1 MNQPMKELNPLERE
15 AFLRNCL
22 QELLRGE
29 TSEGKILTRLRK
41 KILGMNQSD
50 YAVLVGLSRRTLSDI
65 ENDTG
70 DQSLSVINAAFKPFG
85 LRLGLVPTH
94 QHLLVDVVKDMPDTN
109 GSRKIAGF
117 KRTQTL

>member
-1 MNQPMKELNPLERE
+1 MNQPMKDLNPLERE

-94 QHLLVDVVKDMPDTN
+94 QHLLVDVVKNMPDTH